1 MNEPLK
7 KSQNQEKRIAK
18 VTGGSRNAG
27 SGNGWQ
33 RKHDV
38 RSGGHDGILWE
49 MKRTDKKQITIK
61 ASDLESVRKI
71 AWSEGRTPVLH
82 IELSGRR
89 YVLIEEPDF
98 MEMLNDKQRFEESE
112 KYL

>member
-1 MNEPLK
+1 MTDERISRSRK
-7 KSQNQEKRIAK
+7 QEQRIAK

-38 RSGGHDGILWE
+38 RSGGHEGFLWE

-71 AWSEGRTPVLH
+71 AWQEGRTPVFH
-82 IELSGRR
+82 IELAGRS
-89 YVLIEEPDF
+89 YVL
-98 MEMLNDKQRFEESE
+98 LEESDFLE
-112 KYL
+112 LSQPAE